1 MQSILLSLVQTIDL
15 IQFVLETLAKHA
27 ELDKRVTNRLGGLSC
42 NTMWG
47 IVVRFFI
54 TWLLVLNGKTMGML
68 WYVSTYCWDT
78 ELQETVEEEPFN
90 ARFYTCEQEQHVHL
104 VLKQV

>member
-42 NTMWG
+42 NTM
-47 IVVRFFI
+47 
-54 TWLLVLNGKTMGML
+54 
-68 WYVSTYCWDT
+68 
-78 ELQETVEEEPFN
+78 
-90 ARFYTCEQEQHVHL
+90 
-104 VLKQV
+104 